1 MSLPKYPHYKPSGVQ
16 WLGDVPAHWDI
27 VPLKYVVSMRS
38 GGTPDKSNTD
48 YWEGS
53 VPWASAKDLKVD
65 DLWDTADHITDD
77 AVSCGAATL
86 VPVGSVLVVVRG
98 MILARLFP
106 VVVAKVPMAINQD
119 LKAVIAGDQLCSDFL
134 AWLLRGSSEES
145 LSRLDEAGHGTKA
158 LRMDSWSAMQLPVPS
173 LHEQTAIAHFLDHET
188 AKIDALIAEQEKLI
202 HLLAEK
208 RQATLSHAV
217 TRGLDPAAPM
227 KDSGVAWLGEVPAHW
242 TVTPLKHLV
251 NFRSGGTPSKEKLN
265 YWNGD
270 VPWAS
275 AKDMK
280 TDRLADTIDHITA
293 VAIEEKAADLVPRG
307 AVLVVVRGMIL
318 ARMFPVS
325 IVDTPMAINQDLK
338 AVIPGERIDSEF
350 LAWLLR
356 GTSDD
361 SLRRL
366 DEAGHGTKALR
377 MDAWASMLLPVPPI
391 PEQARIAQFIEQEM
405 TRLAQLQN
413 EAEHA
418 IALLKER
425 RAALI
430 AAAVTG
436 QIDVRQNSE
445 ILNGGESRDAVA
457 ALS

>member
-16 WLGDVPAHWDI
+16 WLGEVPAHWD
-27 VPLKYVVSMRS
+27 VLPLKRDLQFVTSGSRGWADNYADDGDLFIRIGNLTRDSIRLSLADVQRVLVPEGAEGARTKVQVGDVLFSITAYLGSVAVVPESLGTAYVSQHVALARPANNLVSSEWIAYVASSMVGQTFLQTQGY
-38 GGTPDKSNTD
+38 GGTKVQLSLDDIASLVLT
-48 YWEGS
+48 
-53 VPWASAKDLKVD
+53 VPPRDEQAQ
-65 DLWDTADHITDD
+65 I
-77 AVSCGAATL
+77 VS
-86 VPVGSVLVVVRG
+86 
-98 MILARLFP
+98 
-106 VVVAKVPMAINQD
+106 
-119 LKAVIAGDQLCSDFL
+119 FL
-134 AWLLRGSSEES
+134 
-145 LSRLDEAGHGTKA
+145 EAQA
-158 LRMDSWSAMQLPVPS
+158 
-173 LHEQTAIAHFLDHET
+173 

-202 HLLAEK
+202 RLLAEK
-208 RQATLSHAV
+208 RRATISHAV

-242 TVTPLKHLV
+242 AVTPLKHLV

-275 AKDMK
+275 AKDLK

-293 VAIEEKAADLVPRG
+293 AAIEEKAADLVPRG

-377 MDAWASMLLPVPPI
+377 MDAWASMFLPVPPI

-413 EAEHA
+413 EAERA

-436 QIDVRQNSE
+436 QIDVRQ
-445 ILNGGESRDAVA
+445 AVA
-457 ALS
+457 A

>member
-16 WLGDVPAHWDI
+16 WLGDVPAHWEILQSRRMFTVRSEPAWPDDQMLTASQKYGVLFQADFVKLEGRRVVEVI
-27 VPLKYVVSMRS
+27 QGKDSLKHVEPDDFIISMRS
-38 GGTPDKSNTD
+38 FQGGIE
-48 YWEGS
+48 W
-53 VPWASAKDLKVD
+53 
-65 DLWDTADHITDD
+65 
-77 AVSCGAATL
+77 C
-86 VPVGSVLVVVRG
+86 R
-98 MILARLFP
+98 
-106 VVVAKVPMAINQD
+106 
-119 LKAVIAGDQLCSDFL
+119 
-134 AWLLRGSSEES
+134 LRGSTSFHYVMLKPVKHVYPPYFS
-145 LSRLDEAGHGTKA
+145 YLLKSSQYIQA
-158 LRMDSWSAMQLPVPS
+158 LRRTTDLIRDGQELRFSNFAQVDLPVVP
-173 LHEQTAIAHFLDHET
+173 HEEQTAIAHFLDHET

-208 RQATLSHAV
+208 RQATISHAV